1 MTILKMKKKN
11 WEALTICLDLTMKLN
26 YSKQWGYSHKDRLRT
41 PVTKIRK
48 LGTLSC
54 ITGQL
59 IFEKWYQNKLMRY
72 LVQQIVLD
80 NWISTKL
87 GCSTLSI
94 YKVNS
99 KRIKD
104 LNVKAEENT
113 EVSLFGSLAH
123 VRFLYKWHQSTTDK
137 RKVNKEDIIR
147 IKALCA

>member
-1 MTILKMKKKN
+1 
-11 WEALTICLDLTMKLN
+11 
-26 YSKQWGYSHKDRLRT
+26 
-41 PVTKIRK
+41 
-48 LGTLSC
+48 
-54 ITGQL
+54 
-59 IFEKWYQNKLMRY
+59 MRY

-104 LNVKAEENT
+104 LNVKAKTIKLTEENT